1 MLYILYVSELYL
13 EKEVQQRFRVV
24 DLSLGWMEKRR
35 LSQKIRRVLHIYL
48 ERNEIY
54 VIFFRNMSQ
63 FFLNLKRPIS
73 GKFTS
78 V

>member
-13 EKEVQQRFRVV
+13 EKEVKQRFRVV

-54 VIFFRNMSQ
+54 VIFFRNMS
-63 FFLNLKRPIS
+63 LSLMSDK
-73 GKFTS
+73 
-78 V
+78 